1 MRYDV
6 IVIGAGMV
14 GTSIA
19 WHLQKNN
26 SKVLMLDRKLPG
38 LETSYGNA
46 GLIQREAVHTH
57 PFPRQITE
65 MVRVLPN
72 QGTDIRYRIPAILRY
87 HQALLQ
93 YWKFSTPASVKQI
106 ESEWQTLIAH
116 CTSEHQKMIEASGA
130 DELITRDGWLQ
141 LHRSEET
148 LKKAGETAIADRAIG
163 VEHKV
168 LSLDELK
175 ALEPNANFDGF
186 VGAIHWLNSWQVSN
200 PSYLVKAYAKS
211 FEQMQGAIVETN
223 VKEIIPDTGSS
234 ESASSSGESSNDNSS
249 NGDNNNSSGKSG
261 KGWKVVTDSETYYC
275 DDLVVAAGPWS
286 NELIKPL
293 GYNLPLFP
301 MRGYHQHF
309 KVNEKNTIHHSMFD
323 MDKGFVM
330 GPMQQGIRITTG
342 AEMTTMN
349 APKNFGQ
356 LKTVLKLARKILPLE
371 DAVESEAW
379 AGSRP
384 CMPDMKPVI
393 GPAVK
398 HENLWFAFG
407 HSHQGFTLGPVTGRL
422 VEELIHNKPLMVDVE
437 PFSAQRF
444 K

>member
-1 MRYDV
+1 
-6 IVIGAGMV
+6 
-14 GTSIA
+14 
-19 WHLQKNN
+19 
-26 SKVLMLDRKLPG
+26 
-38 LETSYGNA
+38 
-46 GLIQREAVHTH
+46 LIQREAIHTH
-57 PFPRQITE
+57 PFPRHLTE
-65 MVRVLPN
+65 MIRVLPN

-93 YWKFSTPASVKQI
+93 YWKYSTPASVKKI
-106 ESEWQTLIAH
+106 EAEWQTLIEH
-116 CTSEHQKMIEASGA
+116 CTTEHQTMIEASGA

-148 LKKAGETAIADRAIG
+148 FKEAIAAAIDARNQG
-163 VEHKV
+163 VEHNV
-168 LSLDELK
+168 LTVDELK
-175 ALEPNANFDGF
+175 AMEPSANFDAF

-200 PSYLVKAYAKS
+200 PSSLVKAYAKN
-211 FEQMQGAIVETN
+211 FQEMQGTIKESS
-223 VKEIIPDTGSS
+223 VKEIVQ
-234 ESASSSGESSNDNSS
+234 EEN
-249 NGDNNNSSGKSG
+249 
-261 KGWKVVTDSETYYC
+261 GWKVITDNDTYYS
-275 DDLVVAAGPWS
+275 DKLVIAAGPWS
-286 NELIKPL
+286 NDLIKPL
-293 GYNLPLFP
+293 GYDLPLFP

-356 LKTVLKLARKILPLE
+356 LNTVLKLARKILPLE

-393 GPAVK
+393 GPAPK
-398 HENLWFAFG
+398 HDKLWFAFG
-407 HSHQGFTLGPVTGRL
+407 HSHQGFTLGPMTGRI
-422 VEELIHNKPLMVDVE
+422 VEEMIHEKPLLVDIK
-437 PFSAQRF
+437 PFSADRF
-444 K
+444 SR

>member
-1 MRYDV
+1 MRYEV

-14 GTSIA
+14 GTSVA

-26 SKVLMLDRKLPG
+26 AQVLLLDKKLPG
-38 LETSYGNA
+38 SETSYGNA
-46 GLIQREAVHTH
+46 GLIQREAIHTH
-57 PFPRQITE
+57 PFPRHLTE
-65 MVRVLPN
+65 MIRVLPN

-93 YWKFSTPASVKQI
+93 YWKYSTPASVKKI
-106 ESEWQTLIAH
+106 EAEWQTLIEH
-116 CTSEHQKMIEASGA
+116 CTSEHQTMIEASGA

-148 LKKAGETAIADRAIG
+148 FKEAIAAAIDARNQG
-163 VEHKV
+163 VEHNV
-168 LSLDELK
+168 LTVEALK
-175 ALEPNANFDGF
+175 AMEPSANFDAF

-200 PSYLVKAYAKS
+200 PSSLVKAYAKN
-211 FEQMQGAIVETN
+211 FQEMQGTIKESS
-223 VKEIIPDTGSS
+223 VKEIVQ
-234 ESASSSGESSNDNSS
+234 EEN
-249 NGDNNNSSGKSG
+249 
-261 KGWKVVTDSETYYC
+261 GWKVVTDNDTYYS
-275 DDLVVAAGPWS
+275 DKLVIAAGPWS
-286 NELIKPL
+286 NDLIKPL
-293 GYNLPLFP
+293 GYDLPLFP

-309 KVNEKNTIHHSMFD
+309 KVTEKNTINHSMFD

-342 AEMTTMN
+342 AEMTTMD

-356 LKTVLKLARKILPLE
+356 LNTVLKLARKILPLE

-393 GPAVK
+393 GPAPQHDK
-398 HENLWFAFG
+398 LWFAFG
-407 HSHQGFTLGPVTGRL
+407 HSHQGFTLGPMTGRL
-422 VEELIHNKPLMVDVE
+422 VEEMIHDKPLLVDIK
-437 PFSAQRF
+437 PFSAERF
-444 K
+444 SS

>member
-1 MRYDV
+1 MRYEV

-14 GTSIA
+14 GTSVA

-26 SKVLMLDRKLPG
+26 AQVLLLDKKLPG
-38 LETSYGNA
+38 SETSYGNA
-46 GLIQREAVHTH
+46 GLIQREAIHTH
-57 PFPRQITE
+57 PFPRHLTE
-65 MVRVLPN
+65 MIRVLPN

-93 YWKFSTPASVKQI
+93 YWKYSTPASVKKI
-106 ESEWQTLIAH
+106 EAEWQTLIEH
-116 CTSEHQKMIEASGA
+116 CTSEHQTMIEASGA

-148 LKKAGETAIADRAIG
+148 FREAIAAAIDARNQG
-163 VEHKV
+163 VEHNV
-168 LSLDELK
+168 LTVDELK
-175 ALEPNANFDGF
+175 AMEPSANFDAF

-200 PSYLVKAYAKS
+200 PSSLVKAYAKN
-211 FEQMQGAIVETN
+211 FQEMQGTIKESS
-223 VKEIIPDTGSS
+223 VKEIVQ
-234 ESASSSGESSNDNSS
+234 EEN
-249 NGDNNNSSGKSG
+249 
-261 KGWKVVTDSETYYC
+261 GWKVVTDNDTYYS
-275 DDLVVAAGPWS
+275 DKLVIAAGPWS
-286 NELIKPL
+286 NDLIKPL
-293 GYNLPLFP
+293 GYDLPLFP

-356 LKTVLKLARKILPLE
+356 LNTVLKLARKILPLE

-393 GPAVK
+393 GPAPK
-398 HENLWFAFG
+398 HDKLWFAFG
-407 HSHQGFTLGPVTGRL
+407 HSHQGFTLGPMTGRI
-422 VEELIHNKPLMVDVE
+422 VEEMIHDKPTLVDIK
-437 PFSAQRF
+437 PFSADRF
-444 K
+444 SR

>member
-1 MRYDV
+1 MRYEV

-26 SKVLMLDRKLPG
+26 SQVLLLDKKLPG
-38 LETSYGNA
+38 SETSYGNA
-46 GLIQREAVHTH
+46 GLIQREAIHTH
-57 PFPRQITE
+57 PFPRQLTE
-65 MVRVLPN
+65 MIRVLPN
-72 QGTDIRYRIPAILRY
+72 QGTDIRYRIPALLRY

-93 YWKFSTPASVKQI
+93 YWKYSAPATVKKI
-106 ESEWQTLIAH
+106 EAEWQTLIAH
-116 CTSEHQKMIEASGA
+116 CTSEHQTMISASGA

-141 LHRSEET
+141 LHRSEDTFKE
-148 LKKAGETAIADRAIG
+148 AIESAIAAREQG
-163 VEHKV
+163 VEHNV
-168 LSLDELK
+168 LSLAELK
-175 ALEPNANFDGF
+175 AMEPSANFDGF

-200 PSYLVKAYAKS
+200 PSALVKAYAKN
-211 FEQMQGAIVETN
+211 FEEMQGTIKESD
-223 VKEIIPDTGSS
+223 VKEIVK
-234 ESASSSGESSNDNSS
+234 EGE
-249 NGDNNNSSGKSG
+249 
-261 KGWKVVTDSETYYC
+261 GWKIITDKETYYS
-275 DDLVVAAGPWS
+275 DKLVIAAGPWS
-286 NELIKPL
+286 NDLIKPL

-309 KVNEKNTIHHSMFD
+309 KVTDKNTIHHSMFD

-356 LKTVLKLARKILPLE
+356 LQTVLKFARKTLPLD

-393 GPAVK
+393 GPAPK
-398 HENLWFAFG
+398 HDKLWFAFG
-407 HSHQGFTLGPVTGRL
+407 HSHQGFTLGPMTGRI
-422 VEELIHNKPLMVDVE
+422 VEEMIHDKPLLVDIT

-444 K
+444 SS

>member
-1 MRYDV
+1 MRYDT

-14 GTSIA
+14 GTSTA
-19 WHLQKNN
+19 WHLQNN
-26 SKVLMLDRKLPG
+26 GSKVLLLDRKLPG

-46 GLIQREAVHTH
+46 GLIQREAIHTH
-57 PFPRQITE
+57 PFPRQLTE

-116 CTSEHQKMIEASGA
+116 CTSEHQVMIAASGA

-141 LHRSEET
+141 LHRSADT
-148 LKKAGETAIADRAIG
+148 LKTAVETAIADRAQG
-163 VEHKV
+163 VEHEV
-168 LSLDELK
+168 LSIDALK
-175 ALEPNANFDGF
+175 ALEPNANFEGF

-200 PSYLVKAYAKS
+200 PSALVKAYAKS
-211 FEQMQGAIVETN
+211 FEALQGTILESD
-223 VKEIIPDTGSS
+223 VKQILPESTDTGK
-234 ESASSSGESSNDNSS
+234 A
-249 NGDNNNSSGKSG
+249 G
-261 KGWKVVTDSETYYC
+261 KGWQVVTDKDSYQC
-275 DDLVVAAGPWS
+275 DNLVIAAGPWS

-309 KVNEKNTIHHSMFD
+309 KISDKNTIHHSMFD

-342 AEMTTMN
+342 AEMTTMD

-356 LKTVLKLARKILPLE
+356 LKTVLKLAKKILPLD
-371 DAVESEAW
+371 DAVETEAW

-393 GPAVK
+393 GAAGK
-398 HENLWFAFG
+398 HDNLWFAFG
-407 HSHQGFTLGPVTGRL
+407 HSHQGFTLGPITGRL
-422 VEELIHNKPLMVDVE
+422 IEEMIHNKPLTVDVE
-437 PFSAQRF
+437 PFNAQRF
-444 K
+444 SKG

>member
-1 MRYDV
+1 MRYEV

-26 SKVLMLDRKLPG
+26 SNVLLLDKKLPG
-38 LETSYGNA
+38 SETSYGNA
-46 GLIQREAVHTH
+46 GLIQREAIHTH
-57 PFPRQITE
+57 PFPRQLTE
-65 MVRVLPN
+65 MIRVLPN

-93 YWKFSTPASVKQI
+93 YWKYSTPASVKKI
-106 ESEWQTLIAH
+106 ESEWQTLIEH
-116 CTSEHQKMIEASGA
+116 CTSEHQTMISASGA

-148 LKKAGETAIADRAIG
+148 FKEAQASAIDARNQG
-163 VEHKV
+163 VEHNV
-168 LSLDELK
+168 LNVEELK
-175 ALEPNANFDGF
+175 AMEPSANFEDF
-186 VGAIHWLNSWQVSN
+186 VGAIHWKNSWQVSN
-200 PSYLVKAYAKS
+200 PSSLVKAYAKN
-211 FEQMQGAIVETN
+211 FQDMQGTIKESD
-223 VKEIIPDTGSS
+223 VKEIVQD
-234 ESASSSGESSNDNSS
+234 AD
-249 NGDNNNSSGKSG
+249 
-261 KGWKVVTDSETYYC
+261 GWKVVTDNETYYS
-275 DDLVVAAGPWS
+275 DKLVIAAGPWS
-286 NELIKPL
+286 NDLIKPL

-309 KVNEKNTIHHSMFD
+309 KVTEKNSIHHRMFD

-342 AEMTTMN
+342 AEMTTMD

-356 LKTVLKLARKILPLE
+356 LNTVLKLARKILPLE

-393 GPAVK
+393 GPADK
-398 HENLWFAFG
+398 HDKLWFAFG
-407 HSHQGFTLGPVTGRL
+407 HSHQGFTLGPMTGRL
-422 VEELIHNKPLMVDVE
+422 VEEMIHDKPVLVDVA

-444 K
+444 SN

>member
-1 MRYDV
+1 MRYEV

-26 SKVLMLDRKLPG
+26 SQVLLLDKKLPG
-38 LETSYGNA
+38 SETSYGNA
-46 GLIQREAVHTH
+46 GLIQREAIHTH
-57 PFPRQITE
+57 PFPRQLTE
-65 MVRVLPN
+65 MIRVLPN
-72 QGTDIRYRIPAILRY
+72 QGTDIRYRIPALLRY

-93 YWKFSTPASVKQI
+93 YWKYSAPATVKKI
-106 ESEWQTLIAH
+106 EAEWQTLIAH
-116 CTSEHQKMIEASGA
+116 CTSEHQTMISASGA

-141 LHRSEET
+141 LHRSEDTFKE
-148 LKKAGETAIADRAIG
+148 AIESAIAAREQG
-163 VEHKV
+163 VEHNV
-168 LSLDELK
+168 LSLAELK
-175 ALEPNANFDGF
+175 AMEPSANFDGF

-200 PSYLVKAYAKS
+200 PSALVKAYAKN
-211 FEQMQGAIVETN
+211 FEEMQGTIKESD
-223 VKEIIPDTGSS
+223 VKEIVK
-234 ESASSSGESSNDNSS
+234 EGE
-249 NGDNNNSSGKSG
+249 
-261 KGWKVVTDSETYYC
+261 GWKIITDKETYYS
-275 DDLVVAAGPWS
+275 DKLVIAAGPWS
-286 NELIKPL
+286 NDLIKPL

-309 KVNEKNTIHHSMFD
+309 KVTDKNTIHHSMFD

-356 LKTVLKLARKILPLE
+356 LQTVLEFARKILPLD

-393 GPAVK
+393 GPAPK
-398 HENLWFAFG
+398 HDKLWFAFG
-407 HSHQGFTLGPVTGRL
+407 HSHQGFTLGPMTGRI
-422 VEELIHNKPLMVDVE
+422 VEEMIHDKPLLVDIT

-444 K
+444 SS

>member
-26 SKVLMLDRKLPG
+26 AKVLMLDRKLPG

-46 GLIQREAVHTH
+46 GLIQREAIHTH

-72 QGTDIRYRIPAILRY
+72 QGTDIRYRVPAILRY

-93 YWKFSTPASVKQI
+93 YWKFSSPASVKQI

-116 CTSEHQKMIEASGA
+116 CTSEHQTMIEASGA

-141 LHRSEET
+141 LHRSKET
-148 LKKAGETAIADRAIG
+148 LQTAIETAIKDREQG
-163 VEHKV
+163 VEHRV

-200 PSYLVKAYAKS
+200 PSSLVKAYAKN
-211 FEQMQGAIVETN
+211 FEQMDGTIVESN
-223 VKEIIPDTGSS
+223 VTKIEPEEGQ
-234 ESASSSGESSNDNSS
+234 
-249 NGDNNNSSGKSG
+249 
-261 KGWKVVTDSETYYC
+261 GWKVVTDSETYYSNK
-275 DDLVVAAGPWS
+275 LVIAAGPWS

-293 GYNLPLFP
+293 GYDLPLFP

-309 KVNEKNTIHHSMFD
+309 KVHDKNTIHHSMFD

-356 LKTVLKLARKILPLE
+356 LNTVLKLARKILPLE

-393 GPAVK
+393 GPAGK
-398 HENLWFAFG
+398 HNKLWFAFG

-422 VEELIHNKPLMVDVE
+422 IEELIHDKPLMVDVE
-437 PFSAQRF
+437 PFNAQRF
-444 K
+444 SKK

>member
-1 MRYDV
+1 MRYEV

-19 WHLQKNN
+19 WHLQKNG
-26 SKVLMLDRKLPG
+26 SQVLLLDKKLPG
-38 LETSYGNA
+38 SETSYGNA
-46 GLIQREAVHTH
+46 GLIQREAIHTH

-65 MVRVLPN
+65 MIRVLPN

-93 YWKFSTPASVKQI
+93 YWKYSAPATVKQI
-106 ESEWQTLIAH
+106 EAEWQTLIAH
-116 CTSEHQKMIEASGA
+116 CTSEHQNMITASGA

-141 LHRSEET
+141 LHRSEDTFKE
-148 LKKAGETAIADRAIG
+148 AIASAIAAREQG
-163 VEHKV
+163 VEHNV
-168 LSLDELK
+168 LNVEELK
-175 ALEPNANFDGF
+175 AMEPSANFDGF

-200 PSYLVKAYAKS
+200 PSALVKAYAKN
-211 FEQMQGAIVETN
+211 FQDMQGTIKESN
-223 VKEIIPDTGSS
+223 VKEIVQD
-234 ESASSSGESSNDNSS
+234 GE
-249 NGDNNNSSGKSG
+249 
-261 KGWKVVTDSETYYC
+261 GWKVITDNDTYYS
-275 DDLVVAAGPWS
+275 DKLVIAAGPWS
-286 NELIKPL
+286 NDLIRPL

-309 KVNEKNTIHHSMFD
+309 KVTDKNNINHSMFD

-342 AEMTTMN
+342 AEMTTMD

-356 LKTVLKLARKILPLE
+356 LKTVLKFARKILPLE

-393 GPAVK
+393 GPAHK
-398 HENLWFAFG
+398 HEKLWFAFG
-407 HSHQGFTLGPVTGRL
+407 HSHQGFTLGPMTGRI
-422 VEELIHNKPLMVDVE
+422 VEELIHNKPVVVDVE

-444 K
+444 SN